1 MAKFD
6 MAKYAAERARAWL
19 KPDID
24 RQPAN
29 AVAPEQPPA
38 RSATLEICWIC
49 AALEAT
55 ANRGTAVS
63 LRRLELELIARQ
75 VDGLIDDAG
84 YTPKE
89 AKKEVMLGRGRSL
102 RHIATALSK
111 HGKPRRHRG

>member
-1 MAKFD
+1 VAKFD
-6 MAKYAAERARAWL
+6 MAKYAAERARAGDPYPIVSRL
-19 KPDID
+19 MHSLQNS
-24 RQPAN
+24 R
-29 AVAPEQPPA
+29 APLSDA
-38 RSATLEICWIC
+38 EICWIR